1 MKNKNAL
8 RYIYNPFEKIAG
20 WQALIYGLIIACL
33 SGWIGKQAGLMFD
46 GAIDAH
52 FGNEVSYYQA
62 FMMLFIDIACVGAV
76 MYLAGLLVTRNFRFI
91 DLLGTMTLARAPY
104 LVLSLSG
111 LFVTIPETAELLA
124 NPYQVFTNP
133 GFLVFIILTFPV
145 LVWVIAL
152 MYNAWK
158 VSTGAKGSKM
168 IITFIAG
175 LFVAEVISK
184 ILISILF

>member
-1 MKNKNAL
+1 MKNKNVL

-20 WQALIYGLIIACL
+20 WQALILGLIIVVL
-33 SGWIGKQAGLMFD
+33 SGFIGKQANLMFD

-52 FGNEVSYYQA
+52 FGKEVTYYQT
-62 FMMLFIDIACVGAV
+62 FMMLFIDVACVGVV
-76 MYLAGLLVTRNFRFI
+76 MYLAGLVVSRNFRFI

-104 LVLSLSG
+104 LLLSVSG
-111 LFVTIPETAELLA
+111 LFVTVPETAELLA
-124 NPYQVFTNP
+124 NPALIFSNP
-133 GFLVFIILTFPV
+133 GFLIFITLSFPAV
-145 LVWVIAL
+145 IWVIAL

-158 VSTGAKGSKM
+158 VSTGAKGPKM

-175 LFVAEVISK
+175 LFAAEVISK

>member
-1 MKNKNAL
+1 MKNKNVL

-20 WQALIYGLIIACL
+20 WQALILGLIIVVL
-33 SGWIGKQAGLMFD
+33 SGFIGKQANLMFD

-52 FGNEVSYYQA
+52 FGKEVTYYQT

-104 LVLSLSG
+104 LLLSLTG

-124 NPYQVFTNP
+124 NPALIFSNP
-133 GFLVFIILTFPV
+133 GFLIFIALSFPAII
-145 LVWVIAL
+145 WVIAL

-168 IITFIAG
+168 IIAFIAG

-184 ILISILF
+184 ILISILI

>member
-62 FMMLFIDIACVGAV
+62 FMMLFIDVVCTGVV
-76 MYLAGLLVTRNFRFI
+76 MYLT
-91 DLLGTMTLARAPY
+91 
-104 LVLSLSG
+104 
-111 LFVTIPETAELLA
+111 
-124 NPYQVFTNP
+124 
-133 GFLVFIILTFPV
+133 
-145 LVWVIAL
+145 
-152 MYNAWK
+152 
-158 VSTGAKGSKM
+158 
-168 IITFIAG
+168 
-175 LFVAEVISK
+175 
-184 ILISILF
+184 

>member
-62 FMMLFIDIACVGAV
+62 FMMLFIDVVCTGVV
-76 MYLAGLLVTRNFRFI
+76 MYLAGLIVTRNFRFI

-104 LVLSLSG
+104 LVLSLTG

-124 NPYQVFTNP
+124 NPYQVFTSP
-133 GFLVFIILTFPV
+133 GFLVFIILTLPV

-168 IITFIAG
+168 IIAFIAG

-184 ILISILF
+184 ILISILI

>member
-104 LVLSLSG
+104 LLLSLTG

-124 NPYQVFTNP
+124 NP
-133 GFLVFIILTFPV
+133 
-145 LVWVIAL
+145 AL
-152 MYNAWK
+152 IFSNAWK

-168 IITFIAG
+168 IIAFIAG

-184 ILISILF
+184 ILISILI